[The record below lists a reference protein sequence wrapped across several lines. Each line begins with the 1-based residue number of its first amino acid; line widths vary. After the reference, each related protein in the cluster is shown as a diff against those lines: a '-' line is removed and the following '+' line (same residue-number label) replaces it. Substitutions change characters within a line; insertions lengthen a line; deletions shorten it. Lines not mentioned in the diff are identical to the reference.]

1 MIDFP
6 DTPVVDDVFTS
17 GSLNWQWDGVKWK
30 PFAALA
36 TLLDPGDVLGN
47 PDVTPTAAS
56 PTPFEIMLRTV
67 FGDGTAGDLF
77 TSGGAGIDPAWESP
91 TALVLPTLT
100 QGELLGNAGASP
112 AAAAATAIL
121 TLLRAAL
128 GDGAIGDLLT
138 AGGVGVDPAWESPT
152 ALVLPTLT
160 QGELLGNAG
169 ASPAAAAATAI
180 LALLRA
186 ALGDGV
192 AGAPLLAGGTGV
204 DPAWGNALTF
214 EYVIGCFVP
223 AVLTA
228 SQVLLNHPF
237 TKNVSFPANFGSYGG
252 FATKARGTAA
262 ATASTTIT
270 VQKAV
275 AASPGV
281 WSNVG
286 TIVVAAGA
294 LAAAT
299 FTTSGGAQLNFLA
312 GDTLQLV
319 APATPDTTFAGFSAA
334 LVGFEVS

>member
-77 TSGGAGIDPAWESP
+77 TSGGAGI
-91 TALVLPTLT
+91 
-100 QGELLGNAGASP
+100 
-112 AAAAATAIL
+112 
-121 TLLRAAL
+121 
-128 GDGAIGDLLT
+128 
-138 AGGVGVDPAWESPT
+138 DPAWESPT